1 MTARGLW
8 KFRELFLCLFNR
20 ELRNFYTGHFTGFFL
35 VVVNPLVQLAVYA
48 FVFNSVFKIRFSQ
61 LAGQDFI
68 AFVSMAMWPW
78 MAFQGGVQKG
88 LVSIEANRNLVKKVW
103 LPHEFLV
110 YASVSSIY
118 VVQLAGFILVAMVLF
133 ATGFSIHLF
142 RLPFILPILVLQ
154 FIFTVGLALF
164 FAALKVFIRD
174 LDQIVAPLFT
184 IWFYATPIL
193 YPVGLAPLQLRGLIE
208 LNPMAYCVSRIRDVI
223 LYDKL
228 QIIDWMDALQSVVI
242 IFFFLFARMFFNRL
256 SPYFENVL

>member
-1 MTARGLW
+1 MTMLGLW
-8 KFRELFLCLFNR
+8 KFRELFLCLFKR
-20 ELRNFYTGHFTGFFL
+20 ELRNFYTGHFTGFFS

-48 FVFNSVFKIRFSQ
+48 FVFNIVFKIRFSQ

-78 MAFQGGVQKG
+78 MAFQGGAQKG
-88 LVSIEANRNLVKKVW
+88 LASIEANRNLVKKVW

-110 YASVSSIY
+110 YASVGSIY
-118 VVQLAGFILVAMVLF
+118 VVQIAGFILVAAVLF

-142 RLPFILPILVLQ
+142 KLPFILPVLALQ
-154 FIFTVGLALF
+154 FIFTVGLALI
-164 FAALKVFIRD
+164 FAALKVFIGD

-184 IWFYATPIL
+184 VWFYATPIL
-193 YPVGLAPLQLRGLIE
+193 YPVSLAPPQLRGLIE
-208 LNPMAYCVSRIRDVI
+208 LNPMAYCVTRVRDVI

-228 QIIDWMDALQSVVI
+228 QICWMDALQAVVI
-242 IFFFLFARMFFNRL
+242 IFFFLSARMFFNRL